1 MEVFQEFEALG
12 QSRENGELS
21 VEGVLP
27 EEEVEDGRVVDPAG
41 LPVRVRHGDLV
52 QIWKQRA
59 VFYRRLGAS
68 LRLRRAWA
76 PTELIPTLSRLYIG
90 VNLKKLSS
98 GVGVRIL
105 EIYVK

>member
-1 MEVFQEFEALG
+1 
-12 QSRENGELS
+12 
-21 VEGVLP
+21 
-27 EEEVEDGRVVDPAG
+27 
-41 LPVRVRHGDLV
+41 
-52 QIWKQRA
+52 
-59 VFYRRLGAS
+59 